1 MNQLE
6 WDILI
11 KVRDAL
17 QAARHGEKGAVIA
30 RACEQLQ
37 CDEQTVYRKLAKA
50 GLETGRKKRHDAGQA
65 TYSRDQLAL
74 IGGMLTASTRA
85 NEKRLLTVEDAVEI
99 LHADGKL
106 PVVMSAGRVSQLLR
120 DNVLHPEQLAH
131 QSPAVA
137 LRSLHPNHCWQ
148 LDASVCVLYYLK
160 SGSLQSMPRDE
171 FYKNKP
177 HNLAK
182 VVNDLC
188 VRFACTD
195 HYSGTIWTRYYTG
208 GETSENLI
216 EFFLWC
222 VSQHEGCPVHGV
234 PFMVMLD
241 PGAANKSHMFKAL
254 CTRLLV
260 KLIINE
266 VGNARAKGQVE
277 NAHNIIERHFEGRL
291 RFLPELTLDALND
304 HCERWQVAF
313 NSSKRH
319 SRHGQPRYSMWMRIT
334 SEQLRVAPS
343 IELLRELVTTVEET
357 RRVSN
362 TMTVSYSVKG
372 FGRADYDVRYVPGV
386 LAGQTLTVVVNPYRA
401 PAIDVQYVDKATGEI
416 AWICVE
422 PQAVDD
428 AGFALS
434 APVIGQQFHAMPN
447 TQADSARNEL
457 LKAAQNVSTL
467 EEAEKARKS
476 HRQAYAGVVDV
487 MADIDATQVP
497 AYLPRRGTALE
508 TEKRAVASARITCV
522 EAAKRL
528 RTAMGAAYQPTTY
541 AWLQERFGEV
551 GVPEDQ
557 IDAIAQQLHGDD
569 LREADAALREK
580 DADAGAPALRV
591 VGGAR

>member
-50 GLETGRKKRHDAGQA
+50 GLETGRKKRSDKGQA
-65 TYSRDQLAL
+65 TYTRDELAL

-85 NEKRLLTVEDAVEI
+85 NDKRLLTVQDAVEI

-148 LDASVCVLYYLK
+148 LDASVCVLYYMR
-160 SGSLQSMPRDE
+160 GGNLQSMPRDE

-177 HNLAK
+177 QNLAK

-222 VSQHEGCPVHGV
+222 VSQRAGCPAHGV

-254 CTRLLV
+254 CNRLQV

-291 RFLPELTLDALND
+291 RFMPALNLQTLNE
-304 HCERWQVAF
+304 HCDRWQVAH
-313 NSSKRH
+313 NSSRRH

-334 SEQLRVAPS
+334 GEQLRIAPP
-343 IELLRELVTTVEET
+343 IDLLRELVTTVEET

-422 PQAVDD
+422 PMQVNE
-428 AGFALS
+428 AGFKLS
-434 APVIGQQFHAMPN
+434 APVIGEQFHAMPN

-457 LKAAQNVSTL
+457 LKAAHNVSTL
-467 EEAEKARKS
+467 EEAEKARKT
-476 HRQAYAGVVDV
+476 HRQAYAGIVDV
-487 MADIDATQVP
+487 MADVNATQVP

-508 TEKRAVASARITCV
+508 TEKRSVASARLTCV

-528 RTAMGAAYQPTTY
+528 RMSMGVAYQPSTY
-541 AWLQERFGEV
+541 AWLQERFGDV

-557 IDAIAQQLHGDD
+557 IEAIAHQLGEQACTEFEAD
-569 LREADAALREK
+569 LREENAE
-580 DADAGAPALRV
+580 AGAPALRV